1 LEPPGRAIRTERP
14 VASTPAGIAR
24 LLAVPDRIALFLDY
38 DGTLVPFQD
47 DPARAVPGP
56 GLLRLLDR
64 LAVPGRREV
73 AIVSGRSAGDLRRL
87 LPGRCH
93 LLALHGAQYVDP
105 VGRTLDRVDLDACRA
120 AVRAV
125 AEACVRLVASIPG
138 VRMEDKG
145 AALTLHTRGCDRRNE
160 RRAVRG
166 FLGAFREAAPGG
178 VLSVLRG
185 ERTIELKPARA
196 DKGSAVL
203 WLAERVARTCFP
215 VYLGDDRSDE
225 DAFRALQDIGATI
238 RVGPPRRTSL
248 ARHRL
253 ADPRAVRELLE
264 LIASTA
270 GRVG

>member
-1 LEPPGRAIRTERP
+1 MAG
-14 VASTPAGIAR
+14 TPAGIAR
-24 LLAVPDRIALFLDY
+24 LLVAPDRIALFLDY

-64 LAVPGRREV
+64 LAVPSRREV

-93 LLALHGAQYVDP
+93 LLALHGALYVDP
-105 VGRTLDRVDLDACRA
+105 DGRTLDRVDLAACRA
-120 AVRAV
+120 AVRAI
-125 AEACVRLVASIPG
+125 AGKCARLVATVPG
-138 VRMEDKG
+138 ARIEDKR
-145 AALTLHTRGCDRRNE
+145 AALALHTRGCNRRDE
-160 RRAVRG
+160 RRAVRR
-166 FLGAFREAAPGG
+166 FLEVSREAAPKG

-185 ERTIELKPARA
+185 ARVIELKPAPA

-203 WLAERVARTCFP
+203 WLAERFGRDCFP

-225 DAFRALQDIGATI
+225 DAFRALRDRGATI

-253 ADPRAVRELLE
+253 PDPRAVHDLLE

-270 GRVG
+270 RRVG

>member
-1 LEPPGRAIRTERP
+1 VNRTERQ
-14 VASTPAGIAR
+14 VAGSPADIAR
-24 LLAVPDRIALFLDY
+24 LLATWHRIALFLDY

-47 DPARAVPGP
+47 DPVRAAPGP

-64 LAVPGRREV
+64 LAIPGRLEV
-73 AIVSGRSAGDLRRL
+73 AIVSGRSAEDLRRF

-93 LLALHGAQYVDP
+93 LLALHGALYVDP
-105 VGRTLDRVDLDACRA
+105 DGRALDRVNLDACRA

-125 AEACVRLVASIPG
+125 AGTCARLVASIPG
-138 VRMEDKG
+138 ARMEDKG
-145 AALTLHTRGCDRRNE
+145 AALALHTRGCNRRDE
-160 RRAVRG
+160 RRAVRR
-166 FLGAFREAAPGG
+166 FLEAARGVVPRG

-185 ERTIELKPARA
+185 ARVIELKPARA

-203 WLAERVARTCFP
+203 WLAGRLGGAWFP

-225 DAFRALQDIGATI
+225 DAFRALRDRGTTI
-238 RVGPPRRTSL
+238 RVGPPGRTSL

-253 ADPRAVRELLE
+253 ADHHAVRELLE
-264 LIASTA
+264 LIASPA